1 MDAIHPLPEYRHP
14 EYRQEDQSPCA
25 LTIPLLGSI
34 LVTGGAVYLCCTP
47 PAQPSLTW
55 PSVFFF
61 AFLYLL
67 IAACV
72 HSFTIWSVCRLLRD
86 YLTFPVIYLIAAIW
100 VSTAWLPL
108 MTVLARERSP
118 WTSLVPPLISAS
130 AVLFLKRSNLGSAL
144 QLAIAG
150 EPKLTPHLF
159 HVEDPPP
166 LLKTVLPAGAAA
178 VAFELAI
185 LALVAHYPFRSGLL
199 FAFSAAL
206 IASIYP
212 LRAETSQNLRIP
224 IRPLA
229 ADSFIVFL
237 LLVMALIPYL
247 QHSGFAH
254 AIDDFIRHSLLP
266 PAEVLP
272 KSVLQRTSRASEYSG
287 VVLVLPAKPHEKL
300 IPPPPA
306 SQQHFSGAIAHPVI
320 IPFDGV
326 YWYFKPQDG
335 HPRPDARRTQGDP
348 AKVNIRSTDF
358 LPLEME
364 AHQKLG
370 TSVSLDCC
378 SALRLVIRNA
388 DDRPGEIAVEILLKN
403 ARTKDSTTLSLG
415 TQTLASSREG
425 KATLNRA
432 PVDELLRFPIPR
444 SIHQKQFDEIVVVL
458 KPAAERSRAGAHIA
472 IQQFELVP

>member
-1 MDAIHPLPEYRHP
+1 MVALHILPRD
-14 EYRQEDQSPCA
+14 RNEDPTHDPGA

-86 YLTFPVIYLIAAIW
+86 YLTFPVVYLIAAIW

-108 MTVLARERSP
+108 MTVLAREKSP
-118 WTSLVPPLISAS
+118 WTSLIPPLISAS
-130 AVLFLKRSNLGSAL
+130 AVLFLKRSNLGVAWQHSL
-144 QLAIAG
+144 AG
-150 EPKLTPHLF
+150 EATLTPHLF
-159 HVEDPPP
+159 HVESPPP
-166 LLKTVLPAGAAA
+166 FRKTVLPAAVAA
-178 VAFELAI
+178 VSFELAI
-185 LALVAHYPFRSGLL
+185 LVLAAHYPFRSGLL

-206 IASIYP
+206 VASIYP
-212 LRAETSQNLRIP
+212 LRAPATETLRIP
-224 IRPLA
+224 VRPLA
-229 ADSFIVFL
+229 TDSFVIFL

-254 AIDDFIRHSLLP
+254 AIDSFIRNSLIP
-266 PAEVLP
+266 PTEVLP
-272 KSVLQRTSRASEYSG
+272 KSVLQRTTRASEYSG

-300 IPPPPA
+300 TPPPSS
-306 SQQHFSGAIAHPVI
+306 SQQHFSGAIARPVI

-335 HPRPDARRTQGDP
+335 HPRPDARTTKGDP

-358 LPLEME
+358 LPLNME

-370 TSVSLDCC
+370 TSITLDCC
-378 SALRLVIRNA
+378 SALRLAIRNA
-388 DDRPGEIAVEILLKN
+388 DDRPGEIAIEIRLRN
-403 ARTKDSTTLSLG
+403 TAPSNPATLSLG

-425 KATLNRA
+425 RAVLNRA
-432 PVDELLRFPIPR
+432 PVEELLRFLLPR
-444 SIHQKQFDEIVVVL
+444 RTSQTQFNEIIVVI
-458 KPAAERSRAGAHIA
+458 KPAPERSRGGAHIA
-472 IQQFELVP
+472 VQHFELVP